1 MARRAVSIGGIKL
14 ALGPALAVVTWILMP
29 ANPEAAAASATAGVV
44 VWMGAWWLTE
54 AVPLAITS
62 LLPLAFFPVLGI
74 LPAGKVAGLYT
85 NDVVFLFVGGFIVAL
100 AMEKWNLHRRI
111 ALRVLLVAGAGP
123 ARTLIGFMA
132 ATALLSMW
140 ISNTAATM
148 MMIPIA
154 MAVLVRYDAMVD
166 QAAMK
171 RYSIGLLLGIAYSAS
186 IGGIATL
193 VGTPPN
199 LVFASL
205 FPMSFPHG
213 PEITFMQWM
222 EFALPISVLLFV
234 VASALLYRM
243 YARGVKGA
251 GEREIFRKELKEM
264 GPISR
269 EEKFVLAVFVTL
281 AVLWVTRESIG
292 IGPFSLKGWA
302 HLLPKPNYIG
312 DGTVAIVLSS
322 LLFILPSRKPGEAL
336 MDWPTA
342 RKLPWGIVLLF
353 GGGFA
358 LAGAI
363 SQSGLSAMIGDKLQ
377 SLSTLPPMLM
387 TVGISISMMFTT
399 EFTSNTATTQMVL
412 PILAAVAKALARNPF
427 YLMVPATISASCA
440 FMMPVATP
448 PNAIVFGTGRLR
460 IIDMAKT
467 GVVLNLIAVVVIAL
481 WLHLVGPASFGGS
494 PTGHPPWMDSPAAVV
509 PTP

>member
-1 MARRAVSIGGIKL
+1 MKQRLFTTGGIKL
-14 ALGPALAVVTWILMP
+14 ALGPALAALTWILMP
-29 ANPEAAAASATAGVV
+29 ADPPAASATAGVA
-44 VWMGAWWLTE
+44 VWMGVWWLTE
-54 AVPLAITS
+54 AVPLAVTS
-62 LLPLAFFPVLGI
+62 LLPLAFFPVLGV
-74 LPAGKVAGLYT
+74 LPASRVAGLYT

-111 ALRVLLVAGAGP
+111 ALRVLLLAGAGP
-123 ARTLIGFMA
+123 ARTMIGFMA

-154 MAVLVRYDAMVD
+154 MAVLVRYDAMLD
-166 QAAMK
+166 STLMK

-213 PEITFMQWM
+213 PEITFVQWM
-222 EFALPISVLLFV
+222 EFALPISALLFV
-234 VASALLYRM
+234 SAALLLYRM
-243 YARGVKGA
+243 YARGIKGE
-251 GEREIFRKELKEM
+251 GEREIFRNELNQM
-264 GPISR
+264 GKMSR
-269 EEKFVLAVFVTL
+269 EEKGVLVVFLLL
-281 AVLWVTRESIG
+281 AILWVTRESIG
-292 IGPFSLKGWA
+292 IGPLSIRGWA
-302 HLLPKPNYIG
+302 HLLPNPGFVG
-312 DGTVAIVLSS
+312 DGTVAIFVSA
-322 LLFILPSRKPGEAL
+322 LLFIIPSREKGEAL

-363 SQSGLSAMIGDKLQ
+363 GSSGLSVMIGNRLQ
-377 SLSTLPPMLM
+377 GLATLSPIMMTGGIATLM
-387 TVGISISMMFTT
+387 TFTT
-399 EFTSNTATTQMVL
+399 ELTSNTATTQMVL
-412 PILAAVAKALARNPF
+412 PILASVAVALGRNPF

-448 PNAIVFGTGRLR
+448 PNAIIFGTGRLR
-460 IIDMAKT
+460 IADMAKV
-467 GVVLNLIAVVVIAL
+467 GIILNLIGVVVITL
-481 WLHLVGPASFGGS
+481 WLHLVGPGLFGGG
-494 PTGHPPWMDSPAAVV
+494 PMTHPSWMDAPRTEMPSP
-509 PTP
+509 

>member
-1 MARRAVSIGGIKL
+1 MAKRGFPVGGLKL
-14 ALGPALAVVTWILMP
+14 ALGPAFAALTWILMP
-29 ANPEAAAASATAGVV
+29 VDPQAPAASTTAGVAI
-44 VWMGAWWLTE
+44 WMGVWWLTE
-54 AVPLAITS
+54 AVPLAVTS
-62 LLPLAFFPVLGI
+62 LLPLVFFPVLGV

-85 NDVVFLFVGGFIVAL
+85 NDVVFLFIGGFIVAL

-111 ALRVLLVAGAGP
+111 ALRVLLLAGAGP
-123 ARTLIGFMA
+123 ARTMIGFMA

-166 QAAMK
+166 SAMMR

-205 FPMSFPHG
+205 FPMSFPRG
-213 PEITFMQWM
+213 PEITFLQWM
-222 EFALPISVLLFV
+222 EFALPISILLFV
-234 VASALLYRM
+234 AASLLLYRM

-251 GEREIFRKELKEM
+251 GEREIFRGELKEM
-264 GPISR
+264 GRMSH
-269 EEKFVLAVFVTL
+269 EEKGVLVVFLIL

-292 IGPFSLKGWA
+292 IGPVSIKGWA
-302 HLLPKPNYIG
+302 HLLPKPGYIG
-312 DGTVAIVLSS
+312 DGTVAILVSS
-322 LLFILPSRKPGEAL
+322 LLFVIPSRQRGEAL

-342 RKLPWGIVLLF
+342 KKLPWGIVLLF

-363 SQSGLSAMIGDKLQ
+363 SQSGLSAMIGEKLQ
-377 SLSTLPPMLM
+377 SLSSLPPIMMTAGISVLM
-387 TVGISISMMFTT
+387 TFTT
-399 EFTSNTATTQMVL
+399 ELTSNTATTQMVL
-412 PILAAVAKALARNPF
+412 PILASVAQALGRNPF
-427 YLMVPATISASCA
+427 YLMIPATISASCA

-448 PNAIVFGTGRLR
+448 PNAIIFGTGRLR
-460 IIDMAKT
+460 IADMAKV
-467 GVVLNLIAVVVIAL
+467 GLILNLIGAVIITL
-481 WLHLVGPASFGGS
+481 WLHLIGPAAFGG
-494 PTGHPPWMDSPAAVV
+494 PPMQHPSWMDPPAVEMTA
-509 PTP
+509 P